1 MDGES
6 DNESHPQQFW
16 FTLRILDELE
26 LRYLGSGDVPDAW
39 VHFSDL
45 QSLALQVRHMYGYN
59 FTDDEIRRAGE
70 EAIQMFYEDNPEA
83 MDILSNASTRRT
95 SRTSIMDI
103 VDDIVD
109 SVTSIVALGVQW
121 MHDDPAPQN

>member
-1 MDGES
+1 MDDET
-6 DNESHPQQFW
+6 DDESHPQQFW
-16 FTLRILDELE
+16 FALRILDELE
-26 LRYLGSGDVPDAW
+26 LRYLESGDVPDAW

-45 QSLALQVRHMYGYN
+45 QSLALQVRHMYGRN

-83 MDILSNASTRRT
+83 MDILSNAPTRQT
-95 SRTSIMDI
+95 SRESSRATSPVDHHVSVMEI

-109 SVTSIVALGVQW
+109 SVISIVF
-121 MHDDPAPQN
+121 H